1 MFGWA
6 LFSRALFGG
15 PLFSSTLF
23 GWPLFGWPLLGGL
36 TMDQT
41 ENPALAEA
49 VFCEAVLLK
58 SAETVLTR
66 TLAGASDLQH
76 WQHFPHG
83 DAYDPSSGALWFYHC
98 HPNPAP
104 LETADHEHGHFH
116 LFLRPEGP
124 KGPIHHLIGIGVDAQ
139 GQLRRLFTVNHWV
152 VTDDFLPAAETIA
165 LLPRF
170 DAHLAK
176 PCYLVNRWLTA
187 VVRLFEPQI
196 INLIM
201 ARDAALAA
209 YGPDLRTTLADRALE
224 TPSQIAVRLDD
235 LARPR
240 PNSA

>member
-1 MFGWA
+1 MFGRA
-6 LFSRALFGG
+6 LFRWPLFGG

-23 GWPLFGWPLLGGL
+23 CWPLFCGL
-36 TMDQT
+36 TMDQA

-58 SAETVLTR
+58 SGETVLTR
-66 TLAGASDLQH
+66 TLAGASDVRH
-76 WQHFPHG
+76 WQHLPPG
-83 DAYDPSSGALWFYHC
+83 DAHDQSSGALWFYHC
-98 HPNPAP
+98 HPNP
-104 LETADHEHGHFH
+104 TALGAAEHEHGHFH
-116 LFLRPEGP
+116 LFVRPEGAQ
-124 KGPIHHLIGIGVDAQ
+124 GPIHHLIGIGVDAQ

-201 ARDAALAA
+201 ARDEALAT
-209 YGPDLRTTLADRALE
+209 YGPDLDTTLANRALE
-224 TPSQIAVRLDD
+224 TPSQIAVKLDD